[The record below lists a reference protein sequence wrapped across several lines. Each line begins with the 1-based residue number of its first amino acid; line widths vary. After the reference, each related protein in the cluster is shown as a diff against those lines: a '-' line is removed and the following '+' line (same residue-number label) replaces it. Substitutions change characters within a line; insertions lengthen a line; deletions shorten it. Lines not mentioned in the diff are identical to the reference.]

1 MPAMSFEPQACLFDL
16 DGVIVDTAKY
26 HFTGWQRLADELG
39 IPFTHEDNE
48 QLKGV
53 SRVGSLEYILHK
65 GGLDLDN
72 DTKVRLMDRK
82 NGWYLNLVSAMTPD
96 ELFPGV
102 VEFIDELRALGI
114 KVGLGS
120 SSRNAPLIL
129 DRCGISDRFDTIVD
143 GNSITFSKP
152 DPEVF
157 LKGAEA
163 FGVDPERCVVFEDAQ
178 SGVEA
183 ALNGGFRIVGVGDA
197 KALDR
202 AEFVISGFDGFN
214 VEALIA
220 RLS

>member
-1 MPAMSFEPQACLFDL
+1 MPFEPQACLFDL
-16 DGVIVDTAKY
+16 DGVIVDTAQY
-26 HFTGWQRLADELG
+26 HFAGWQRLAEELG
-39 IPFTHEDNE
+39 VPYTQEDNE

-53 SRVGSLEYILHK
+53 SRVDSLEYILEK
-65 GGLDLDN
+65 GGLFLDN

-82 NGWYLNLVSAMTPD
+82 NAWYLELVASMTPD
-96 ELFPGV
+96 ELSPGV
-102 VEFIDELRALGI
+102 VEFIDELRAKGI

-129 DRCGISDRFDTIVD
+129 ERCGIADRFDVIVD

-163 FGVDPERCVVFEDAQ
+163 FGVAPAQCVVFEDAQ

-197 KALDR
+197 VTLER
-202 AEFVISGFDGFN
+202 AEFVIRGFEGFN
-214 VEALIA
+214 LRGLVE
-220 RLS
+220 RLT